1 MVGAPKGSL
10 NTPCRGTE
18 GSLNTPS
25 SFLLFILLKLET
37 VCAPSVSV
45 LNCTYSLHV
54 QQLQAVTAAA
64 TSADVCRFCSVQGI
78 VFTDDER
85 VFQMRE
91 WNRIEV
97 WDGPGAGWQGE
108 GEGRQGVGEGGHDG
122 ACEQNGSD
130 PDNMLTITV
139 QVQP

>member
-1 MVGAPKGSL
+1 M
-10 NTPCRGTE
+10 
-18 GSLNTPS
+18 
-25 SFLLFILLKLET
+25 LFILLKLET

>member
-1 MVGAPKGSL
+1 MPV
-10 NTPCRGTE
+10 
-18 GSLNTPS
+18 
-25 SFLLFILLKLET
+25 LFT
-37 VCAPSVSV
+37 
-45 LNCTYSLHV
+45 T
-54 QQLQAVTAAA
+54 
-64 TSADVCRFCSVQGI
+64 VQGI

-108 GEGRQGVGEGGHDG
+108 GEGRQGVGEGGG
-122 ACEQNGSD
+122 EQNGSD
-130 PDNMLTITV
+130 PYNMLTIKV

>member
-1 MVGAPKGSL
+1 MPD
-10 NTPCRGTE
+10 
-18 GSLNTPS
+18 
-25 SFLLFILLKLET
+25 LFT
-37 VCAPSVSV
+37 
-45 LNCTYSLHV
+45 T
-54 QQLQAVTAAA
+54 
-64 TSADVCRFCSVQGI
+64 VQGI

>member
-91 WNRIEV
+91 WNRIKVE
-97 WDGPGAGWQGE
+97 DGPGARWQGEGE
-108 GEGRQGVGEGGHDG
+108 GEGRQGVGEGGG
-122 ACEQNGSD
+122 EQNGSD
-130 PDNMLTITV
+130 PYNMLTIKV